1 MFLDRDQGLKY
12 TFFNKSIA
20 KSKPLNDSLSG
31 NIRIKIE
38 ANKWSAERKQNAH
51 KTLCTMHAT
60 EYDASK
66 QKYIVLRK
74 TFSASDSSLLS
85 SFYVRNQITHAHSH
99 MNCASHRKKKRKK
112 TIK

>member
-12 TFFNKSIA
+12 TFYNKSIA

-60 EYDASK
+60 EYYASK

-85 SFYVRNQITHAHSH
+85 SFYVRNQITHT
-99 MNCASHRKKKRKK
+99 R
-112 TIK
+112 T